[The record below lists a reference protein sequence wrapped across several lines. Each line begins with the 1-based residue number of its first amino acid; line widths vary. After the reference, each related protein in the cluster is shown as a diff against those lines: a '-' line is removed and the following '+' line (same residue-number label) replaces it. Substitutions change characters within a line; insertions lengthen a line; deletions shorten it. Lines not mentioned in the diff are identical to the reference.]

1 VNEDENKT
9 ENEDAAPANNAPAT
23 GEDTPV
29 AGEDAPQAEPSEHLL
44 GQAIDVIKT
53 VFDPEIPVNIYD
65 LGLIYNVD
73 ARVDGSVHVRMTLT
87 SPMCPVAESLPGDV
101 KQKIQEIDGVETVQ
115 VELVWEPPWDKDM
128 MSDDARMVL
137 MV

>member
-1 VNEDENKT
+1 MNEQPEPPETSGDEHET
-9 ENEDAAPANNAPAT
+9 ASPPADSETPPDDSPA
-23 GEDTPV
+23 
-29 AGEDAPQAEPSEHLL
+29 AEPSEHLL
-44 GQAIDVIKT
+44 GQAIDVLKT

-73 ARVDGSVHVRMTLT
+73 ARTDGFVHVRMSLT
-87 SPMCPVAESLPGDV
+87 SPMCPVAESLPV
-101 KQKIQEIDGVETVQ
+101 EVEQKIREIEGAKKVRVEV
-115 VELVWEPPWDKDM
+115 VWDPPWDKDM